1 VQIGT
6 KMTKKIKLVLTENQI
21 DALQIAMDWA
31 IGTVDS
37 EFKQSDPEIW
47 KEMQQIQK
55 LRASVLNTIQN
66 HYAKAVA

>member
-1 VQIGT
+1 MQIGT

>member
-1 VQIGT
+1 
-6 KMTKKIKLVLTENQI
+6 MAKKIKLVLTESQI

-47 KEMQQIQK
+47 KEMQQIKK
-55 LRASVLNTIQN
+55 LQSSVLNTVQN
-66 HYAKAVA
+66 HYAKAGN

>member
-1 VQIGT
+1 
-6 KMTKKIKLVLTENQI
+6 MAKKIKLVLTENQI

>member
-1 VQIGT
+1 
-6 KMTKKIKLVLTENQI
+6 MAKKIKLVLTENQI

-47 KEMQQIQK
+47 KEMQG
-55 LRASVLNTIQN
+55 N
-66 HYAKAVA
+66 